1 VQAFLRRCNPWAL
14 RGMAERLWEAYQR
27 GLWPNPD
34 PAILT
39 ALRRLIHTTEALIE
53 QGEPIAPP

>member
-1 VQAFLRRCNPWAL
+1 LLA
-14 RGMAERLWEAYQR
+14 
-27 GLWPNPD
+27 
-34 PAILT
+34 